1 MASQLNYNDAYA
13 QLQALVEQ
21 LEEGD
26 IPLEEL
32 PAKIKQATEL
42 IAVCEAK
49 LRAVEEDID
58 KAKLE

>member
-1 MASQLNYNDAYA
+1 MATQLNYNDAYA

-49 LRAVEEDID
+49 LRTVEEDID
-58 KAKLE
+58 KTNLL

>member
-1 MASQLNYNDAYA
+1 MATQLNYNDAYA

-49 LRAVEEDID
+49 LRTVEKDID
-58 KAKLE
+58 KAKPE